1 MSKFFTD
8 SSNRH
13 TFSLDKVVA
22 CNKGVRFSPK
32 SPIRDNS
39 GFFPT
44 IEVTLASGGSFHNIN
59 LLYMM
64 NDEEQRDLDFARLN
78 CLLED
83 NS

>member
-8 SSNRH
+8 SSKTH

-22 CNKGVRFSPK
+22 FKKGIKFSPS

-39 GFFPT
+39 MFFPT

-64 NDEEQRDLDFARLN
+64 NDQELRDMDFARLN

>member
-8 SSNRH
+8 SSNTH
-13 TFSLDKVVA
+13 TFSIDKVVA
-22 CNKGVRFSPK
+22 FKKGIKFSPK
-32 SPIRDNS
+32 SPISDDS
-39 GFFPT
+39 MFFPT

-64 NDEEQRDLDFARLN
+64 DDQELRDLDFARLN
-78 CLLED
+78 NALAD